1 MSLWRLDHLK
11 SKLSRKKE
19 IKSWIVSTEHLERRE
34 RYFMQEMGKGGLVV
48 DQDRDVEGEAV
59 FARIFVDI
67 GKEGRQ
73 GEIVKRFFKTLS
85 LDEQI
90 DSAVQSAQQTDHEV
104 WTMPTALP
112 ESVPEVKSYD
122 PKIRE
127 DLESVMRELTNKI
140 GEEVLKKRKASFNSS
155 ELFIS
160 NHTRELHF
168 HHGGVHRSNQS
179 RIYLEAAYSGKK
191 DEYLSRKWAVGLE
204 DLSVHELFEEA
215 AERSLSIDEVVKT
228 PGGVYPVLVD
238 HEVSG
243 LIMND
248 AASWMSGANVY
259 MKFPHRNVGDDWVT
273 GAKGDLITMSLD
285 PTLGLMADT
294 SALSNSGALQTFLKL
309 IEKNKV
315 KTWSTDNQYA
325 QYLKTVPTSVRGSV
339 VVSPGSTTKADMLK
353 KYPKVLEIL
362 QFSAL
367 FTQPTTGT
375 FSSEIRLGLLYENGK
390 PSKFV
395 KGGSLSGSLFENF
408 TNATF
413 SKELVKHNEFES
425 GFGFGTGGGRAYYGP
440 AFMLLNDVSVAG

>member
-1 MSLWRLDHLK
+1 MSLWRLDTLK
-11 SKLSRKKE
+11 SKLSSRKE

-34 RYFMQEMGKGGLVV
+34 RYFMQELGTGGIVI
-48 DQDRDVEGEAV
+48 DQDRDVEGEAI
-59 FARIFVDI
+59 FARLFVDI
-67 GKEGRQ
+67 GREGRQ
-73 GEIVKRFFKTLS
+73 GEIVKRFFKTLP
-85 LDEQI
+85 LEEQI
-90 DSAVQSAQQTDHEV
+90 DSAIQSAKQTDHEA
-104 WTMPTALP
+104 WQMPERLP
-112 ESVPEVKSYD
+112 DSIPEVKSFD

-127 DLESVMRELTNKI
+127 DLESVMRELTEKI
-140 GEEVLKKRKASFNSS
+140 QDEVSKKRKASFNSS

-168 HHGGVHRSNQS
+168 NHGGVHRSQQS

-191 DEYLSRKWAVGLE
+191 DEYLSRKWSVGLE
-204 DLSVHELFEEA
+204 DLSVKDLFTEA
-215 AERSLSIDEVVKT
+215 AERSLSIDEVCKT

-238 HEVSG
+238 HEVAG

-248 AASWMSGANVY
+248 AASWMSGSNVY
-259 MKFPHRNVGDDWVT
+259 MKLPHRKVGEDWVK

-285 PTLGLMADT
+285 PTLAFMSDT
-294 SALSNSGALQTFLKL
+294 TALSNTGLIQSPIKL
-309 IEKNKV
+309 IDKNKV
-315 KTWSTDNQYA
+315 KTWTTDTQYA
-325 QYLKTVPTSVRGSV
+325 QYLKTEPTTVRGAV
-339 VVSPGSTTKADMLK
+339 VVAPGQTTKSEMLK

-408 TNATF
+408 TNATL
-413 SKELVKHNEFES
+413 SSELVKHNEFES